1 MVKAKVSQNTV
12 TSLKNAIVVSA
23 RDDYTTAE
31 ELRQLLETLG
41 IRVVETI
48 YQRRDVPDQRYY
60 LGYGKVEKLKDLV
73 EFAQIDLLAIDDEI
87 TPLQAKNL
95 GKMLT
100 IEVKDRTQV
109 ILEIFA
115 RHATT
120 EEGKLQVE
128 LAKLQYEL
136 PRLIGRGKELSRL
149 GGGIGTRGPG
159 EQEIEEKRRKI
170 RERINNLRQRLDQ
183 LKENRQQQRKL
194 RFKSE
199 LPMISVVGY
208 TNAGKSSLIR
218 TLSKDEIFVADKLFS
233 TLSPVIRRVKLPT
246 NRVALFKDT
255 VGFIRNIPHTLV
267 EAFKSTLEE
276 ILFSDLIVLVVDIS
290 DENFNDKLN
299 ASLKVLE
306 ELGAQEIKRILVF
319 NKIDLL
325 APAMLRTL
333 CSAYP
338 DALFVSAVK
347 GTGIQEFL
355 KRICDEIE
363 KNECEDLFAIKV
375 EKLPL
380 LIKEQERITILEQV
394 YENDLVTVRVKGRPS
409 VLRRLKKIT
418 GGMSS

>member
-1 MVKAKVSQNTV
+1 
-12 TSLKNAIVVSA
+12 
-23 RDDYTTAE
+23 
-31 ELRQLLETLG
+31 
-41 IRVVETI
+41 
-48 YQRRDVPDQRYY
+48 
-60 LGYGKVEKLKDLV
+60 
-73 EFAQIDLLAIDDEI
+73 
-87 TPLQAKNL
+87 
-95 GKMLT
+95 
-100 IEVKDRTQV
+100 
-109 ILEIFA
+109 
-115 RHATT
+115 
-120 EEGKLQVE
+120 
-128 LAKLQYEL
+128 
-136 PRLIGRGKELSRL
+136 
-149 GGGIGTRGPG
+149 G

-170 RERINNLRQRLDQ
+170 RERISHLRQRLNL

-194 RFKSE
+194 RFKSD
-199 LPMISVVGY
+199 LPMISLVGY

-233 TLSPVIRRVKLPT
+233 TLSPVIRRVKLPS

-267 EAFKSTLEE
+267 DAFKSTLEE

-325 APAMLRTL
+325 TPAALKML

-338 DALFVSAVK
+338 QALFVSAAK
-347 GTGIQEFL
+347 GIGIQEFL

-363 KNECEDLFAIKV
+363 KNECEDLFAIRV

-380 LIKEQERITILEQV
+380 LIREQERITILEQI
-394 YENDLVTVRVKGRPS
+394 YENDLVTVRVRGRPS
-409 VLRRLKKIT
+409 VLRKLKKIT

>member
-333 CSAYP
+333 CNAYP